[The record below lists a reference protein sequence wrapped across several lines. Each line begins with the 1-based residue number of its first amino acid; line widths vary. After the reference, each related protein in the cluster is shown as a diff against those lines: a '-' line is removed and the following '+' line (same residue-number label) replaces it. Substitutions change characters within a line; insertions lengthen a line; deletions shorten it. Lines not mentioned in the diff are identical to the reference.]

1 MNRIVEHNYGADADN
16 NRGITKVYYELDE
29 EDIPEIKSQIIEY
42 LESTEKLPDSEFTVY
57 LIDPVTEKDVILDIN
72 PFEYISKDKCQ
83 EIINNF
89 KKE

>member
-1 MNRIVEHNYGADADN
+1 MNRIVEPNYRADADG
-16 NRGITKVYYELDE
+16 NRGIVQVFFEVD
-29 EDIPEIKSQIIEY
+29 DDDVPEIKSQIIEY
-42 LESTEKLPDSEFTVY
+42 LESTEKLPDSEFTIY

-89 KKE
+89 TEE